1 MDWYIDAF
9 RNYANF
15 KGRARRKA
23 YWMFLLFH
31 LIAAFLIGIIDAT
44 AGTFDEVS
52 GLGFFGALYLLASFI
67 PNLALT
73 VRRLHDIGRS
83 GWWIL
88 IAGLPL
94 IGIIVLLIF
103 SVLDS
108 TPGENEYG
116 PNPKG
121 VAG

>member
-15 KGRARRKA
+15 RGRARRKA
-23 YWMFLLFH
+23 YWMFFLFN
-31 LIAAFLIGIIDAT
+31 LIAAFLFGIIDAA

-52 GLGFFGALYLLASFI
+52 GLGLFGALYSLAIFI
-67 PNLALT
+67 PYLALT
-73 VRRLHDIGRS
+73 VRRLHDTGRS
-83 GWWIL
+83 GWWML
-88 IAGLPL
+88 IAVLPL
-94 IGIIVLLIF
+94 IGVVVLFIF
-103 SVLDS
+103 SVLDG

-121 VAG
+121 VTS